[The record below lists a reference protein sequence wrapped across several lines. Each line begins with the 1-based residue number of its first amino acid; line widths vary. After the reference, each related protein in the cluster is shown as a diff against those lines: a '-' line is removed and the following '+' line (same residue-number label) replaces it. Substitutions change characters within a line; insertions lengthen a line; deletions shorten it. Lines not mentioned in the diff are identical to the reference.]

1 MFTKIII
8 YALIWLCAINSC
20 LNMVED
26 ENTLIS
32 KIGIASFFFTIF
44 AGLIL
49 VLYGSLL

>member
-20 LNMVED
+20 ISMFD
-26 ENTLIS
+26 ENPRIS